1 MGAEGRGQGTR
12 VRVGDQGLGWRGG
25 GGGRGEPGEAEAGKQ
40 APPRRAAV
48 ALGGLLPAAGS
59 AAAAPRGG
67 RRPPFPPGPRC
78 NAPPQPPPSQTAS
91 PAARRPSASPAT
103 DSLREAARVAAGAG
117 RAPGPRAPCPHPLLP
132 KAAPK
137 HGREGRTAAPSSGD
151 EGVHDPTALLQRT
164 PPPSP
169 PIFPSGPLC
178 MSFIRLRG
186 SKT

>member
-1 MGAEGRGQGTR
+1 MQVGVGAEGRGQGTR

-25 GGGRGEPGEAEAGKQ
+25 GGGRGEPGEAEAGKE
-40 APPRRAAV
+40 APPRGAAV

-117 RAPGPRAPCPHPLLP
+117 RAPGLGLP
-132 KAAPK
+132 A
-137 HGREGRTAAPSSGD
+137 
-151 EGVHDPTALLQRT
+151 RT
-164 PPPSP
+164 PSYRKPHLST
-169 PIFPSGPLC
+169 GGRVEPLP
-178 MSFIRLRG
+178 LPRG
-186 SKT
+186 TRESTIPQPCSKEPLHQALQFSLLAPFVCPLSD